1 MPRLTLRGNGMAIY
15 FTSYCPSEAA
25 NRASETRV
33 HFRLK
38 DARAF
43 MEDKRGYII
52 RQSEPDNPFGAGENT
67 FQEWCGGFEPTAQ
80 DEQTIKSLFS

>member
-1 MPRLTLRGNGMAIY
+1 MAIY
-15 FTSYCPSEAA
+15 FTSYCPNETA

-43 MEDKRGYII
+43 MEGKRGYII
-52 RQSEPDNPFGAGENT
+52 RQSEPDNPMGAGENT
-67 FQEWCGGFEPTAQ
+67 FQEWCGNFTPTAQ
-80 DEQTIKSLFS
+80 DEQTIRNLLED